1 MTNVPEGFVV
11 VNDQLL
17 SVELVAWTEAI
28 NAQAD
33 AYQEYEL
40 MCLDQDASDDLCQI
54 CYDVWQEAKT
64 AEQAARE
71 VYEDAKRPQHDA
83 TMSRRSCGCESCHVW
98 RHRLDTQ
105 FDSVEAVQT
114 GAGFETRRVSR

>member
-1 MTNVPEGFVV
+1 MINVPEGFVV

-40 MCLDQDASDDLCQI
+40 MCLDPDASDYLCQI

-64 AEQAARE
+64 AEQAAR
-71 VYEDAKRPQHDA
+71 VAYEDMK
-83 TMSRRSCGCESCHVW
+83 
-98 RHRLDTQ
+98 
-105 FDSVEAVQT
+105 
-114 GAGFETRRVSR
+114 AGR

>member
-1 MTNVPEGFVV
+1 MIDVPEGFVV
-11 VNDQLL
+11 VNDQLM

-28 NAQAD
+28 NVQAD
-33 AYQEYEL
+33 AYQEYRL

-71 VYEDAKRPQHDA
+71 TYEAKRPHQ
-83 TMSRRSCGCESCHVW
+83 
-98 RHRLDTQ
+98 LDLA
-105 FDSVEAVQT
+105 DEA
-114 GAGFETRRVSR
+114 GR